1 MQAFVWI
8 MTILALRCAI
18 ETPETV
24 SGMAGTI
31 VVHPD
36 PASGGLRIVGPA
48 GAVARLHPLW
58 LRERTG
64 DPENFDPVNHQRLF
78 EPPELALDLR
88 VTDAAREGADDL
100 AVAFDDGTAARLS
113 LTALLQEPGWTPDPE
128 APPAPEIWDAASAPR
143 PEATW
148 AGLDDPAVLRE
159 LLAGFHRHGF
169 CVVRET
175 PTAPGSLQAIAQRFG
190 FIRDTNFG
198 PLFDVVTK
206 PKPIDL
212 AYTGRHLSAHADNP
226 YRRPIPGI
234 QLLHCLENGVA
245 GGLSTL
251 VDGFAVARR
260 IAAEAPESFAALTRI
275 PVRFRYE
282 SNAAIMQAH
291 GPLIECDAG
300 GLIRRVRFS
309 TRVDYVP
316 ARDPDEL
323 ALYYYGRRRFYE
335 LANDPAYQIRQ
346 SFEPGMLVMMDNHR
360 VLHGR
365 TAFDHGAGRRHL
377 QGCYIDHDG
386 PDSLYRV
393 LMRDGAAV
401 DAGRERELADA

>member
-1 MQAFVWI
+1 MNSPHP
-8 MTILALRCAI
+8 ALDPGREITA
-18 ETPETV
+18 
-24 SGMAGTI
+24 
-31 VVHPD
+31 HPD
-36 PASGGLRIVGPA
+36 PDGGGLHLAGPS
-48 GAVARLHPLW
+48 GRHARLHPLW

-64 DPENFDPVNHQRLF
+64 AADSFDPVNRQRLF
-78 EPPELALDLR
+78 EPPELAPNLR
-88 VTDAAREGADDL
+88 VVAAERDGAAGL
-100 AVAFDDGTAARLS
+100 VVTFDDGATARLS
-113 LTALLQEPGWTPDPE
+113 LTALAQELGWAPDPE
-128 APPAPEIWDAASAPR
+128 APPAPEIWDAANAPR
-143 PEATW
+143 PEAAW
-148 AGLDDPAVLRE
+148 GDLDDPAALRD

-169 CVVRET
+169 CVLRET
-175 PTAPGSLQAIAQRFG
+175 PTAPGSLQGIAQRFG

-212 AYTGRHLSAHADNP
+212 AYTGRHLSAHTDNP
-226 YRRPIPGI
+226 YRQPIPGI

-282 SNAAIMQAH
+282 SDAAIMQGH
-291 GPLIECDAG
+291 GPLIECDDTGA
-300 GLIRRVRFS
+300 IRRVRFS

-316 ARDPDEL
+316 ARDPAEL
-323 ALYYYGRRRFYE
+323 ALYYHGRRRFYE
-335 LANDPAYQIRQ
+335 LANDPAFQIRQ
-346 SFEPGMLVMMDNHR
+346 PFEAGMLVMMDNHR

-393 LMRDGAAV
+393 LLRDGAAATA
-401 DAGRERELADA
+401 DAGRERELARA

>member
-1 MQAFVWI
+1 MEAQDI
-8 MTILALRCAI
+8 
-18 ETPETV
+18 TV
-24 SGMAGTI
+24 D
-31 VVHPD
+31 PD
-36 PASGGLRIVGPA
+36 PDCGGLRVTGPQ
-48 GAVARLHPLW
+48 GVVARLHPVW

-64 DPENFDPVNHQRLF
+64 DSDDFDPVNRQRLF
-78 EPPELALDLR
+78 EPPELPLDLR
-88 VTDAAREGADDL
+88 VTGAAREGIDSL
-100 AVAFDDGTAARLS
+100 VVSFDDGGRARLS
-113 LTALLQEPGWTPDPE
+113 LTALGRELGWWSDPE
-128 APPAPEIWDAASAPR
+128 APPPIETWDAGNPPM
-143 PEATW
+143 PEASW
-148 AGLDDPAVLRE
+148 ADLANPAALRD

-169 CVVRET
+169 CIVRET

-226 YRRPIPGI
+226 YRQPIPGI

-251 VDGFAVARR
+251 ADGFAVARR
-260 IAAEAPESFAALTRI
+260 LAAEAPESFAALTRI

-282 SNAAIMQAH
+282 SDAAIMQAH
-291 GPLIECDAG
+291 GPLIECDDAG
-300 GLIRRVRFS
+300 RVRRVRFS

-316 ARDPDEL
+316 AREPDEL
-323 ALYYYGRRRFYE
+323 ALYYHGRRRFYE
-335 LANDPAYQIRQ
+335 LANDAAYQIRQ
-346 SFEPGMLVMMDNHR
+346 TFEPGMLVMMDNHR
-360 VLHGR
+360 ILHGR

-393 LMRDGAAV
+393 LMRDGVAAET
-401 DAGRERELADA
+401 GRDREVGSAAT